1 MDTASQTMDTAS
13 QSLDPARCQSLG
25 LGRGLNV
32 TDTHM
37 WRNKSS
43 LQMCEVQAELNNVTL
58 TEESGDKEEYEEEV
72 ATISMEQQKIALSL
86 DDPTSHVKIGMDAQQ
101 IRTASETV
109 SISGIR
115 VKTRT
120 IAFTATFSDIPR
132 FSHKPKELL
141 SVKADGRMYTQFEDN
156 ISTWIYDRVLDR
168 YPAEYSKHEQST
180 DSIPQQ
186 LLEYIEKANDEGKKG
201 IFDDCK
207 AFVQNFGLTH
217 YVSAVEL
224 GAIEYQVVTSSLQ
237 KTKRKIGA
245 EIGASQFA
253 SGKLSASK
261 EKVQVHKS
269 RIARMIGRI
278 MDNGRVTRNSE
289 DEAVIGF
296 QIRPIYE
303 LVHNHILQTALQRA
317 VQSYILKRGDT
328 FGKTYIIITVF
339 M

>member
-1 MDTASQTMDTAS
+1 
-13 QSLDPARCQSLG
+13 
-25 LGRGLNV
+25 
-32 TDTHM
+32 
-37 WRNKSS
+37 
-43 LQMCEVQAELNNVTL
+43 MCEVQAELNNVTL

-224 GAIEYQVVTSSLQ
+224 GAIEYQVVTSSLE